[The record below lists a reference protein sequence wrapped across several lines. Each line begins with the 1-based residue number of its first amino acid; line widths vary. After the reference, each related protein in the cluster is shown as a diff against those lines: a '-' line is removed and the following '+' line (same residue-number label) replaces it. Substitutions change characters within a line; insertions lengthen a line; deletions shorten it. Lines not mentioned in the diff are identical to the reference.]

1 MKKTILGILILLFVS
16 ISFCGCTNTEPTGT
30 HGTEEVSFSENPVLN
45 ASENYVNMFAS
56 IMNKGY
62 SIVDKNKVYYTQSK
76 DFSKM
81 YFVGTVVKKG
91 DQLYNAIWATNDI
104 EFIGLIFSVNDYAL
118 QSSGMG
124 DGRTNK
130 EPITQYDDGY
140 SRINQL
146 LLADMQKEL
155 NQ

>member
-1 MKKTILGILILLFVS
+1 MKKTILGILILLFVC
-16 ISFCGCTNTEPTGT
+16 ISFCGCTNTEKTEAP
-30 HGTEEVSFSENPVLN
+30 GTEVSVSENPVLN
-45 ASENYVNMFAS
+45 ASENYVNMFSS
-56 IMNKGY
+56 ILNKGY

-81 YFVGTVVKKG
+81 YFVGTVVKKE

-104 EFIGLIFSVNDYAL
+104 DFIGLIFSVNDYAF

-124 DGRTNK
+124 DGRTNR

-140 SRINQL
+140 SRINQIL
-146 LLADMQKEL
+146 LSDMKIEL
-155 NQ
+155 NK